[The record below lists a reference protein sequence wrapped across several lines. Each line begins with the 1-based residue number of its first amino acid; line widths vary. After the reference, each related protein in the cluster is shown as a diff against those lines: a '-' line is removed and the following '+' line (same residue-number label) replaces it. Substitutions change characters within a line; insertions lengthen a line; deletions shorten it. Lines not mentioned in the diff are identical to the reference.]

1 MTGSDQHNASSGRAG
16 RGFVIFAALIIIA
29 AGLKAAQAIVV
40 PMLLAAFIATI
51 AASPMFWFKA
61 KGMSNGL
68 ALGSV
73 VLGIFL
79 ALGLIAALLTQ
90 STSAFSAK
98 RRPIHGAR
106 SRVAPK
112 STSLCARQP
121 AAASD
126 RVRPSQSPRICAN
139 LSRSSPRSRC
149 SASAFDKAFSQ
160 LAALCVQRNA

>member
-1 MTGSDQHNASSGRAG
+1 MI
-16 RGFVIFAALIIIA
+16 VIA

-51 AASPMFWFKA
+51 AASPMFWFKS

-73 VLGIFL
+73 VLGIFF

-98 RRPIHGAR
+98 LPFYQERLAVLQSDVIMLLHSWDIEHWTLKMGLPFIRKSSTCAFVQAR
-106 SRVAPK
+106 MI
-112 STSLCARQP
+112 Q
-121 AAASD
+121 
-126 RVRPSQSPRICAN
+126 QSEIQHLLP
-139 LSRSSPRSRC
+139 SRC
-149 SASAFDKAFSQ
+149 SRPTRS
-160 LAALCVQRNA
+160 

>member
-79 ALGLIAALLTQ
+79 TLGLIAALLTQ

-98 RRPIHGAR
+98 LPFYQERLAVLQSDVIVLLQGLDHSSLHASIETNVEIQMIREKYKQMSLETLHFKVNF
-106 SRVAPK
+106 S
-112 STSLCARQP
+112 ST
-121 AAASD
+121 
-126 RVRPSQSPRICAN
+126 
-139 LSRSSPRSRC
+139 
-149 SASAFDKAFSQ
+149 
-160 LAALCVQRNA
+160 